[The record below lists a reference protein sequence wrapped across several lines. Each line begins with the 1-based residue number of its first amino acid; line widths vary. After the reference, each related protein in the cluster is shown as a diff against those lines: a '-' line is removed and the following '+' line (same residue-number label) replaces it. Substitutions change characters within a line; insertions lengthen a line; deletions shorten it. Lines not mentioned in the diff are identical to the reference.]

1 MAGREWE
8 ACRNLITVLCLCVSS
23 TSACLWLWPDT
34 SLLILS
40 CGFSGKIHFSVDLSL
55 SSCQPVGIYQQPFSS
70 SGGKQQIQ
78 NRATYHYP
86 WPVGCPFG
94 QPNSGKWQ
102 DLDAGEGV

>member
-8 ACRNLITVLCLCVSS
+8 ACRNPITVLCWCVSS

-34 SLLILS
+34 SLLIPS

-55 SSCQPVGIYQQPFSS
+55 SSCQPVGICQQSFSS
-70 SGGKQQIQ
+70 SGSKQQIQ
-78 NRATYHYP
+78 DRATYHYP
-86 WPVGCPFG
+86 GLWGVHLASLIVEKG
-94 QPNSGKWQ
+94 Q